1 MDTLA
6 DFCVRNNGING
17 ALRWYNTL
25 LNRLKK
31 CDTVCSEQRKRN
43 IQRQVIILYK
53 MSRLYLKQND
63 RETALNRLEQALQL
77 FFDIEEISGKRDLL
91 EDLVTDEI
99 EKLELEMDDE
109 AHLQWI

>member
-1 MDTLA
+1 
-6 DFCVRNNGING
+6 
-17 ALRWYNTL
+17 
-25 LNRLKK
+25 
-31 CDTVCSEQRKRN
+31 
-43 IQRQVIILYK
+43 